1 MSKSVKDL
9 MKEKSSRQKSLQF
22 TEKAMPL
29 FFSGLCDHFDP
40 DHVRNRVHTGQRNSH
55 IFR

>member
-29 FFSGLCDHFDP
+29 FFLALCDHFDP
-40 DHVRNRVHTGQRNSH
+40 DHIRNRVHTGQRNSH